1 MISSQGLSE
10 IRLVRQ
16 LRMLFKVSVLQ
27 GLRKIALSRKWP
39 LKGSTLNVTL
49 QSISIYFVSILKL
62 LVKTLHS
69 YLNET

>member
-1 MISSQGLSE
+1 
-10 IRLVRQ
+10 
-16 LRMLFKVSVLQ
+16 MLFKVSVLQ

-39 LKGSTLNVTL
+39 LKGSNLNVTL